1 MKANL
6 IHTGHVL
13 DGKEILAVE
22 LTNTHGTYVKIYNYG
37 AIINK
42 FVVKNVH
49 GDEQDIVLG
58 FDDIEGYLSD
68 DYLENYPY
76 LGSVLGRVANRIKGG
91 KFSLDGKEYTLTD
104 KFDGNML
111 HGGVTGFD
119 RKMWDVIPT
128 IDPSL
133 TMQYISPDG
142 EEGFP
147 GNLKVIL
154 TFKLTDDNE
163 LLLDYKATCDQ
174 PTPVVLSNHS
184 YFNLSPD
191 REDNVALH
199 HHRIAASKYLEQDNT
214 YNPTG
219 NILPVEGTPF
229 DFLGTKLIGADWV
242 TGEGYDQSFVLDK
255 PLHEFALATET
266 SEHKSGLTLSVYT
279 TEPVAHFYTSKNLL
293 VKEGK
298 GGATYGA
305 FSAFCVET
313 QGYPDAVNHA
323 NFPTT
328 VLRPG
333 EIYHQRTIYKISHT
347 SILP

>member
-6 IHTGHVL
+6 IKTGHVL

-22 LTNTHGTYVKIYNYG
+22 LTNTQGSYVKIYNYG

-42 FVVKNVH
+42 FVVKNAH
-49 GDEQDIVLG
+49 GEEQDIVLG
-58 FDDIEGYLSD
+58 FDDLEGYLSD

-76 LGSVLGRVANRIKGG
+76 FGCVLGRVANRIKGG
-91 KFSLDGKEYTLTD
+91 KFSLDGKDYTLTN

-111 HGGVTGFD
+111 HGGVAGFD
-119 RKMWDVIPT
+119 RKVWDIIPT

-147 GNLKVIL
+147 GNVKVIL

-184 YFNLSPD
+184 YFNLDPD
-191 REDNVALH
+191 GGSVDLH
-199 HHRIAASKYLEQDNT
+199 HHRIAASKYLEQDET

-219 NILPVEGTPF
+219 NILPVEGTPY
-229 DFLGTKLIGADWV
+229 DFLGMKLIGSDSV
-242 TGEGYDQSFVLDK
+242 TGEGYDQSFILDK
-255 PLHEFALATET
+255 PVHEFALAAET

-279 TEPVAHFYTSKNLL
+279 TEPVAHFYTSKNLQ
-293 VKEGK
+293 VSGGK
-298 GGATYGA
+298 GGKEYGP
-305 FSAFCVET
+305 FSAFCIET

-323 NFPTT
+323 HFPSTI
-328 VLRPG
+328 LRPDQV
-333 EIYHQRTIYKISHT
+333 YHQRTIYKVSHT